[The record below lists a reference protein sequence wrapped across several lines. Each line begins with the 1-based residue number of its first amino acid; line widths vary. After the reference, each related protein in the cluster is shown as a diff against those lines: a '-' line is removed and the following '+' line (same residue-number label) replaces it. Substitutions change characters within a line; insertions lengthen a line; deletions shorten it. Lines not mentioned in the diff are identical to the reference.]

1 MMIRAT
7 LAPLT
12 VEKGSTLISFR
23 SATRK
28 GRTLRTAT
36 AIAAATVVG
45 FGLSACGGIDPTTQD
60 PDTGA
65 DALTVGIF
73 VDNAFGDGDFFDQ
86 AAAAEGSLA
95 TELGATVQT
104 YEGQLQAQN
113 FEPLLQDA
121 ADANDLVFVLGF
133 EAIDAMLKVAGD
145 NPDTTFVF
153 VDAVIDSPD
162 IYSAEFRT
170 AEGCFMAGAL
180 AATVND
186 AASKTVAGFIGGVNA
201 PVIENCQSGYE
212 QGVAKVNSA
221 QTVASQYAGSF
232 VDPAKGSE
240 IATALAGQGAYSMF
254 AYAGLTGAGAFDA
267 AKSGVDIAPIGVVA
281 DKSSLAPGK
290 SPGSLTMGVDA
301 VILAVATT
309 YADGDLVKG
318 ESASYGFAEGGWK
331 MIYDSALVTADQIA
345 ALDAIQEE
353 IVSGSL
359 VVTAG

>member
-1 MMIRAT
+1 MIT
-7 LAPLT
+7 
-12 VEKGSTLISFR
+12 FR
-23 SATRK
+23 SATAPR
-28 GRTLRTAT
+28 RRLARATTALG
-36 AIAAATVVG
+36 AATVIALA
-45 FGLSACGGIDPTTQD
+45 LSACGGIDPTAQN
-60 PDTGA
+60 PDDG
-65 DALTVGIF
+65 DAALRVGIF

-86 AAAAEGSLA
+86 AAAAEDSLA
-95 TELGATVQT
+95 AELGATVQT

-133 EAIDAMLKVAGD
+133 EAIDAMIKVAEG

-153 VDAVIDSPD
+153 VDAIIDHPD
-162 IYSAEFRT
+162 IVSAEFRT

-180 AATVND
+180 AATVNT
-186 AASKTVAGFIGGVNA
+186 AASRSVAGFIGGVNA

-212 QGVAKVNSA
+212 QGVANVDAA

-290 SPGSLTMGVDA
+290 VPGSLTMGVDK

-309 YADGDLVKG
+309 YADGNLEKG
-318 ESASYGFAEGGWK
+318 TSSSYGFAEGGWE
-331 MIYDSALVTADQIA
+331 MIYDADLLTADQIA
-345 ALDAIQEE
+345 ALDAIQEQ

-359 VVTAG
+359 VVSAG